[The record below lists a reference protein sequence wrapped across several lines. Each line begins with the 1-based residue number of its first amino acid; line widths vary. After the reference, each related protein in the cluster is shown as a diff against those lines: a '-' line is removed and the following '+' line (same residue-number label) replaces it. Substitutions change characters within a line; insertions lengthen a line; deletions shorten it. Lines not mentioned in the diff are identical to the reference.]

1 MYGPASLN
9 SVFGRGEVKNERMYI
24 LYVVWLYKRKEKQ
37 IRLDDYFSVEP
48 RAHCFV
54 ISPIWTEMGGKE
66 STNFMRSTI
75 LYHKMINIS
84 LTLSKYMNFL
94 ITYKNTKVKICIF
107 PFSSFF
113 NSNKGKI
120 EFSHFLLLFLSYIQR
135 NVFFSL
141 SFLSPLPFLFSFL
154 FRFTS

>member
-1 MYGPASLN
+1 MCLEG
-9 SVFGRGEVKNERMYI
+9 VKWKMKECISFM
-24 LYVVWLYKRKEKQ
+24 LLVVQEKRKIDKVGWLFF
-37 IRLDDYFSVEP
+37 RG
-48 RAHCFV
+48 AHCFV

-66 STNFMRSTI
+66 STNLMRSTI
-75 LYHKMINIS
+75 LYNKMTNIS

-94 ITYKNTKVKICIF
+94 ITYKNTKVKIYIF

-120 EFSHFLLLFLSYIQR
+120 EFSHFLLLILSYIQR

-141 SFLSPLPFLFSFL
+141 SLLFPLPFLFSFL
-154 FRFTS
+154 VRFPS